1 MAKGITF
8 DINIIETLYA
18 SLRQSQTMFE
28 GVRENDT
35 LGLGWTMWTTLL
47 KTTQGVICLSPEMV
61 GTPGGTTF
69 EDGPY
74 Q

>member
-1 MAKGITF
+1 MAKRITF
-8 DINIIETLYA
+8 DPKIIETLYA
-18 SLRQSQTMFE
+18 SLRQSQRSFE

-47 KTTQGVICLSPEMV
+47 NDNTRVIFLSLEMV